1 MTSFYLLFHILLHQQ
16 DQIGQLYLTVFIHI
30 GIELIDL
37 DREAGQV
44 FFEIQDVQ
52 QAAGLAVIIYIAK
65 DAGNDLDPAGGDAE
79 GYLILTDIEGLLHRK
94 GDLRKAILGVF
105 QHLEPEV

>member
-1 MTSFYLLFHILLHQQ
+1 MSSFYLLFHILLHQQ
-16 DQIGQLYLTVFIHI
+16 NQIGQLYLTVFIHI

-44 FFEIQDVQ
+44 FFEIQDIQ

-65 DAGNDLDPAGGDAE
+65 DAGNGP
-79 GYLILTDIEGLLHRK
+79 GLR
-94 GDLRKAILGVF
+94 RR
-105 QHLEPEV
+105 